1 MLKPLQSRTPIIS
14 TSMVAWLIVGAYV
27 SAQTVNSN
35 TVTFHEQ
42 KGVHPISEPPAS
54 LRQIAAELSG
64 SLVGHPPNVAIE
76 FVLMLQNTGH
86 QEVKIADPLD
96 SLFLRFAT
104 MENKLITV
112 PERPPK
118 VILNVKGPK
127 GNIPFP
133 AAIELRQIVQGN
145 SVRYQKE
152 EVITIAPGEK
162 IQIVFDSQPVIME
175 KVNAALESEA
185 GGSRRSFKAKAGLV
199 LLNAPPQAGG
209 RSVESD
215 WAFFFDI

>member
-1 MLKPLQSRTPIIS
+1 MLKPLQSRTVVIS
-14 TSMVAWLIVGAYV
+14 TSMVVWLIIGTCV

-35 TVTFHEQ
+35 TVAFHER

-54 LRQIAAELSG
+54 LRQITAELSG
-64 SLVGHPPNVAIE
+64 SLVGQPPNLAIE
-76 FVLMLQNTGH
+76 FVLTLQNTGH

-104 MENKLITV
+104 SENKLITV
-112 PERPPK
+112 PERLPK
-118 VILNVKGPK
+118 AVLNIKSGK
-127 GNIPFP
+127 ENIPFP

-162 IQIVFDSQPVIME
+162 IQIVFDTQPVVME
-175 KVNAALESEA
+175 KVNAALQSEA
-185 GGSRRSFKAKAGLV
+185 GLNGRSFKAKASLV
-199 LLNAPPQAGG
+199 LLNAPPETGG
-209 RSVESD
+209 RSVGCD
-215 WAFFFDI
+215 WISFSF

>member
-1 MLKPLQSRTPIIS
+1 MLKPLQSRTVVIS
-14 TSMVAWLIVGAYV
+14 TSMVAWLIIGTCV

-35 TVTFHEQ
+35 TVAFHER
-42 KGVHPISEPPAS
+42 KGVHPISEPPAP
-54 LRQIAAELSG
+54 LRQITAELSG
-64 SLVGHPPNVAIE
+64 SLVGQPPNLAIE
-76 FVLMLQNTGH
+76 FVLTLQNTGH
-86 QEVKIADPLD
+86 QEVKIANPLD

-104 MENKLITV
+104 SENKLITV
-112 PERPPK
+112 PARLPK
-118 VILNVKGPK
+118 AVLNIKSEK
-127 GNIPFP
+127 ENIPFP

-162 IQIVFDSQPVIME
+162 IQIVFDTQPVIME

-185 GGSRRSFKAKAGLV
+185 GRSGRSFKAKAGLV

-215 WAFFFDI
+215 WAFFSL